1 MNEQQGKGLHGAKN
15 VSDFTLL
22 GDEDLYLFNEG
33 SHLSLYEKLG
43 AHPCQVDGVAGA
55 YFAVRA
61 PNAERVT
68 LMGDFNDWAKEGA
81 ELRPHAQSGIWDGF
95 VPATS
100 SRREIPEKHS
110 KHSTVLIP

>member
-1 MNEQQGKGLHGAKN
+1 MRIDGVLTMNEQYAKAR
-15 VSDFTLL
+15 VSTGTTYVPDFTLL

-55 YFAVRA
+55 YFAVWA

-68 LMGDFNDWAKEGA
+68 IMGD
-81 ELRPHAQSGIWDGF
+81 
-95 VPATS
+95 
-100 SRREIPEKHS
+100 
-110 KHSTVLIP
+110 